1 MSSAPSQA
9 NGQIHSVKGTVVEA
23 IGNATG
29 SDSWKTSGKEEHAK
43 GEAELKAAQAKEYAG
58 GVMDRAQGKMDSVVG
73 AVTGDKTQQT
83 SGNIQDSAG
92 QARMEA
98 NKPIS
103 KTSDPKQLFLAQ
115 TLMSL
120 IDRIPTELLG
130 EIFIFT
136 LRTPTPF
143 LTGVPVVGGEGYTKP
158 YTGHW
163 HRGNWKPRTSIR
175 WVFDAPWTLP
185 HVSQGWRAV
194 SLSLPQ
200 LWSTFIVSTA
210 MRERERRLLRVQL
223 GRTADAPLNII
234 IRIAD
239 QGADHP
245 DIRPYNG
252 FLAELVQHCARWRSL
267 RIQYDRYA
275 TRLAE
280 LQAIDVDMPLLVEF
294 QVTSLHMRY
303 YRLNNRFAFLATR
316 LAPFLKQLLDAAPK
330 LQRLLLTDSNRDI
343 SFAPEPRTGLTTY
356 KAVYVDP
363 ATHLEFLTRSSTTL
377 VACDLHFPVD
387 AEAIVTFAEAKVVS
401 LPVLRRL
408 TTNNAALLNVLD
420 TPALVD
426 LSVSGT
432 IAPIGVFL
440 ARTKCTL
447 GRLTSVHPSDSLY
460 EIVSILRQTT
470 ALSTLRVALER
481 NTSHQAD
488 ILQDALAD
496 AELVPKLRTLEWTD
510 RTDLTNRNALAQLV
524 ESRRRTTSESC
535 FRELRVCMG
544 RLRMGGYKR
553 RIEAVGVDV
562 EGFTGKRTA
571 KRVASWTAI

>member
-1 MSSAPSQA
+1 
-9 NGQIHSVKGTVVEA
+9 
-23 IGNATG
+23 
-29 SDSWKTSGKEEHAK
+29 
-43 GEAELKAAQAKEYAG
+43 
-58 GVMDRAQGKMDSVVG
+58 
-73 AVTGDKTQQT
+73 
-83 SGNIQDSAG
+83 
-92 QARMEA
+92 
-98 NKPIS
+98 
-103 KTSDPKQLFLAQ
+103 
-115 TLMSL
+115 MSL

-130 EIFIFT
+130 EIFICT
-136 LRTPTPF
+136 LRMPTPF

-194 SLSLPQ
+194 SLALPQ

-210 MRERERRLLRVQL
+210 MRERERRLLQVQL
-223 GRTADAPLNII
+223 ARTADAPLDII
-234 IRIAD
+234 IRVAD

-245 DIRPYNG
+245 NIRPYNG

-316 LAPFLKQLLDAAPK
+316 LAPFLKHLLDAAPK
-330 LQRLLLTDSNRDI
+330 LQRLQLTDSNRDM
-343 SFAPEPRTGLTTY
+343 SFAPEPRTGLTMY
-356 KAVYVDP
+356 KAVYDDP

-377 VACDLHFPVD
+377 VECDLHFPAD
-387 AEAIVTFAEAKVVS
+387 AEAVASGRGFQAFAEAKVVS

-408 TTNNAALLNVLD
+408 TTNDAAVLDVLD

-426 LSVSGT
+426 LNISGT

-447 GRLTSVHPSDSLY
+447 GRLTIVHPSDSLK
-460 EIVSILRQTT
+460 EVVSILRHTT
-470 ALSTLRVALER
+470 TLSMLRVALELK
-481 NTSHQAD
+481 TSHQAD

-510 RTDLTNRNALAQLV
+510 RTDMTSRNALAQLV

-535 FRELRVCMG
+535 FRELRVCTG

-562 EGFTGKRTA
+562 EGFTGKRAA